1 MLSIM
6 EKTLGGRER
15 VCRME
20 RNSDD
25 SGWSPGSSSGGMLFE
40 KKSKK
45 LATDAVTNLSSIIP
59 FKNSIYIAFYIL
71 YFPDI
76 QGLLHPPKSD
86 AAYDSLFQTATHAAH
101 RFSPSVHAYVSLS
114 DYNYTISTSTCTSCP
129 PSPLERNLSSYFYCA
144 AIFLPESPYC
154 VCHASAAF
162 AA

>member
-1 MLSIM
+1 MQSIM

-20 RNSDD
+20 SDTAD
-25 SGWSPGSSSGGMLFE
+25 SGWSPGSSSGGTLFE

-71 YFPDI
+71 YLPDT
-76 QGLLHPPKSD
+76 QGLLHLPKSD

-101 RFSPSVHAYVSLS
+101 RFSPSVHAYVSRF
-114 DYNYTISTSTCTSCP
+114 DCNYTISTSTCISCP
-129 PSPLERNLSSYFYCA
+129 PSPLERILFSYFYWA
-144 AIFLPESPYC
+144 AIFWPESPYC
-154 VCHASAAF
+154 VCHALVAF